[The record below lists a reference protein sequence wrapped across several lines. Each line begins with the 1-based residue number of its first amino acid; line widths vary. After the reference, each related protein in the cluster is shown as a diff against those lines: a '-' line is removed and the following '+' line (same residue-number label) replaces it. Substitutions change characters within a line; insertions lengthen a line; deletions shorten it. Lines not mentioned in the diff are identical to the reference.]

1 MHRLSRI
8 RLAWARGWAI
18 HPPRSRGAV
27 ILMYHGVVERERDAV
42 LDEYSVPVAV
52 LREHL
57 RFLRRH
63 REVVPLSRLVETLR
77 AGVEPDARWV
87 ALTFDD
93 ALKNQFT
100 RAAPLLAEY
109 NCPWALAVPV
119 GLIGGGRSV
128 WSYELAL
135 LSRLEGRE
143 RPDPAVRQQLQAA
156 RPAERAQWMEERI
169 AAFGRDRFLEQLRA
183 FGEYDLADWSELRT
197 LADAGVEILS
207 HGATHAPFSSAW
219 TAEDERA
226 ELAAARET
234 LETRLGRPVSGFAA
248 PHSVAPP
255 ELTAALAR
263 AGYEYA
269 LTGAAQPVK
278 PGASLLALPRYDAAY
293 PLPVLRRY
301 CLG

>member
-1 MHRLSRI
+1 MHSLSQLR
-8 RLAWARGWAI
+8 RVWAWGWAFR
-18 HPPRSRGAV
+18 PPRSRGAV
-27 ILMYHGVVERERDAV
+27 ILMYHGVVQRERDAV
-42 LDEYSVPVAV
+42 LDEYAVPVAV
-52 LREHL
+52 FREHL

-63 REVVPLSRLVETLR
+63 REVVPLSRFVETLR
-77 AGVEPDARWV
+77 AGAEPDARWV

-119 GLIGGGRSV
+119 GLIGSGRSV

-143 RPDPAVRQQLQAA
+143 RPDPAVRQRLQAA

-169 AAFGRDRFLEQLRA
+169 AGFGRDRFVEQLRA
-183 FGEYDLADWSELRT
+183 FGEYDLADWSDLRT

-234 LETRLGRPVSGFAA
+234 LEARLGRPVRGFAA
-248 PHSVAPP
+248 PHSAAPP
-255 ELTAALAR
+255 ELAAALAR
-263 AGYEYA
+263 AGYDHA
-269 LTGAAQPVK
+269 LTGASRPIGR
-278 PGASLLALPRYDAAY
+278 GAPLLALPRYDAAY